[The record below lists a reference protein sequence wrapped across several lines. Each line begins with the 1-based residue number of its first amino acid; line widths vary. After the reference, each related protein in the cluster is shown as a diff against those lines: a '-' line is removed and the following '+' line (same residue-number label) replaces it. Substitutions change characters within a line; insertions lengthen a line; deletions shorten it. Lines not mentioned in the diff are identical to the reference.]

1 MPDRRAVQQEYNEFF
16 KLKPNHWNNPDR
28 SIFMTLTL
36 NKYITN
42 PTNLID
48 VGCGNGVTLE
58 TYSRYNP
65 SVQLYGIDPSDEGI
79 RLAKLRVPN
88 GMFTTKEEFD
98 DIKKFDIVTC
108 LGVAEHVEELKDF
121 LLYLKGMVKDDGY
134 CYFEVPHNLVYSKGP
149 ETYRRLT
156 VGSKQ
161 IEWHYQR
168 SKWEELLLEAG
179 FKIIAPYDGLNVT
192 WEFIWVLR

>member
-1 MPDRRAVQQEYNEFF
+1 MPDRLAVQKEYDEFF
-16 KLKPNHWNNPDR
+16 RLKPNHWHNLDR
-28 SIFMTLTL
+28 SNFMIRVLDE
-36 NKYITN
+36 YIPN
-42 PTNLID
+42 PTTLVD
-48 VGCGNGVTLE
+48 VGCGNGITLE
-58 TYSRYNP
+58 NYSHSKP
-65 SVQLYGIDPSDEGI
+65 MVKLYGIDPSNEGI
-79 RLAKLRVPN
+79 RLSKLRVPD
-88 GMFTTKEEFD
+88 GIFTTEEQFD
-98 DIKKFDIVTC
+98 DIKKFDVVTC
-108 LGVAEHVEELKDF
+108 LGVAEHVEDLEAFLK
-121 LLYLKGMVKDDGY
+121 YLKEMVSGY